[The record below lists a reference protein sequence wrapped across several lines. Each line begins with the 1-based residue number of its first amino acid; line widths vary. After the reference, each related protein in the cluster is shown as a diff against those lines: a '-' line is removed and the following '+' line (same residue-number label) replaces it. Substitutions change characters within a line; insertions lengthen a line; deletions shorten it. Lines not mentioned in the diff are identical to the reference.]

1 MKKNLLILFTLI
13 LVLSI
18 ALSIT
23 ATCFAEEIPIATEID
38 LNETEV
44 VAQPFVEEQPQEAEI
59 ATADN
64 DAWTWLKETWEKVKP
79 YCMGA
84 FSGLTIGGLVSAIFY
99 AVIKSL
105 TTKTLNKIDNATSSS
120 AIADL
125 TTKKLEE
132 HFAKTTIDV
141 DIKPLMEKQYL
152 ILANNVFDTLNK
164 STQKQDEKYLAMVNV
179 FEKLSHYY
187 DGSIG
192 VTDAQKQELA
202 DAVAYAKSLF
212 VEPTKTTAKIAA
224 VAEPIIKEETKET
237 KAKARNY

>member
-13 LVLSI
+13 MVLSI

-23 ATCFAEEIPIATEID
+23 ATCFAEDEALPITE
-38 LNETEV
+38 E
-44 VAQPFVEEQPQEAEI
+44 AQPIEQEAVEAEI
-59 ATADN
+59 ATPDN

-152 ILANNVFDTLNK
+152 VLAQQVFETLYNQ
-164 STQKQDEKYLAMVNV
+164 TQKQDEKYLAMVNV

-224 VAEPIIKEETKET
+224 VAEPIIKEEDSQPKVKT
-237 KAKARNY
+237 RNY

>member
-23 ATCFAEEIPIATEID
+23 ATCFAEDEALPITE
-38 LNETEV
+38 E
-44 VAQPFVEEQPQEAEI
+44 AQPIEQEAVEAEI

-64 DAWTWLKETWEKVKP
+64 DAGEWFSNIWQKIKVWAI
-79 YCMGA
+79 GA
-84 FSGLTIGGLVSAIFY
+84 FSGLSVGAIVSAIFVV
-99 AVIKSL
+99 VIKRA
-105 TTKTLNKIDNATSSS
+105 LNKGIDKIESKTEASTISDSVSKN
-120 AIADL
+120 I
-125 TTKKLEE
+125 EE

-152 ILANNVFDTLNK
+152 ILANNVFETLNK
-164 STQKQDEKYLAMVNV
+164 ATLKQDEKYLAMVNV
-179 FEKLSHYY
+179 FEKLSHYF

-224 VAEPIIKEETKET
+224 VAEPIIKEEDVFKKET

>member
-23 ATCFAEEIPIATEID
+23 ATCFAEDLPIATEID
-38 LNETEV
+38 LNGTEV

-64 DAWTWLKETWEKVKP
+64 DAWTWLKETWEKVKVWAI
-79 YCMGA
+79 GA
-84 FSGLTIGGLVSAIFY
+84 FSGLSVGAIVSAIFVV
-99 AVIKSL
+99 VIKRA
-105 TTKTLNKIDNATSSS
+105 LNKGIDKIESKTEASTISDSVSKN
-120 AIADL
+120 I
-125 TTKKLEE
+125 EE

-152 ILANNVFDTLNK
+152 ILANNVFETLNK
-164 STQKQDEKYLAMVNV
+164 ATLKQNEKYLAMVNV
-179 FEKLSHYY
+179 FEKLSHYF

-224 VAEPIIKEETKET
+224 VAEPIIKEEDSQPKVKT
-237 KAKARNY
+237 RNY